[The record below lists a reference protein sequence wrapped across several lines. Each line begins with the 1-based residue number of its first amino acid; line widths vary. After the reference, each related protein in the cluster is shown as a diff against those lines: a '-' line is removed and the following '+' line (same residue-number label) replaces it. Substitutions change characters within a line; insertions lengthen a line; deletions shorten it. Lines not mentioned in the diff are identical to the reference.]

1 MVKPAP
7 LKPPVSMSDLR
18 KLDVRVG
25 TIRAVEDVPASSKL
39 VRLRVDFGDHI
50 RSILAGLK
58 KERDRKLIKSKGLT
72 NQRATE
78 QEIAIAESQH
88 DFHRFFMITGA
99 NQFVRML
106 CNV

>member
-1 MVKPAP
+1 MVEFVKFWLKTTLIPSITKPNR
-7 LKPPVSMSDLR
+7 D
-18 KLDVRVG
+18 
-25 TIRAVEDVPASSKL
+25 
-39 VRLRVDFGDHI
+39 RL
-50 RSILAGLK
+50 LEAYYLK